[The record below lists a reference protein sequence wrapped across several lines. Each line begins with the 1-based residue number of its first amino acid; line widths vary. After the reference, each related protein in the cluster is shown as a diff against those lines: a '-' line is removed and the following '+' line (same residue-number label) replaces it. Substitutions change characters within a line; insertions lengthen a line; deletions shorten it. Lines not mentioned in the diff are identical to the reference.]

1 MIIND
6 FNKIKLALEESE
18 LLIFDFDGVLAD
30 SVEVKTRAFSLLYK
44 SYGKKV
50 VEKVVKHHK
59 NNGGMSRYEKISY
72 YHKKFLKQ
80 RIEAKE
86 VTELANCFSKL
97 VKEKVIASSEIS
109 GANNF
114 LKFYCNGKKKC
125 TINSATPE
133 KEVQEI
139 IRARCMNIF
148 FLNILGSPSTKVDNL
163 NSLLR
168 IHSLEADKALF
179 FGDAKSDLQAAQEVG
194 VKFIGVGSGILEIL
208 SRQKGGYYHINDFS
222 DFVD

>member
-1 MIIND
+1 
-6 FNKIKLALEESE
+6 
-18 LLIFDFDGVLAD
+18 
-30 SVEVKTRAFSLLYK
+30 
-44 SYGKKV
+44 
-50 VEKVVKHHK
+50 
-59 NNGGMSRYEKISY
+59 
-72 YHKKFLKQ
+72 
-80 RIEAKE
+80 
-86 VTELANCFSKL
+86 
-97 VKEKVIASSEIS
+97 
-109 GANNF
+109 
-114 LKFYCNGKKKC
+114 
-125 TINSATPE
+125 
-133 KEVQEI
+133 
-139 IRARCMNIF
+139 MNIF